1 MNLLKNMALAVS
13 GGLVVGSIILS
24 MIGLSK
30 SVLSRKS
37 ASVLSGV
44 GAGVGCGIFIYYG
57 VSNADLLDSIIVGI
71 IVAVIGGFSIF
82 ISSKWWR

>member
-1 MNLLKNMALAVS
+1 MDLLINMALAVS

-24 MIGLSK
+24 MIGLK
-30 SVLSRKS
+30 RSVLSRKS

-44 GAGVGCGIFIYYG
+44 GAGVGGAIFIFYG
-57 VSNADLLDSIIVGI
+57 VSNGDLLESIIVGMI
-71 IVAVIGGFSIF
+71 GAVIVGFSIF

>member
-1 MNLLKNMALAVS
+1 MDLIKNMALAIS

-24 MIGLSK
+24 MIGLMR

-44 GAGVGCGIFIYYG
+44 GAGVGGAIYIFYD
-57 VSNADLLDSIIVGI
+57 VSNSDLLESIIVGMI
-71 IVAVIGGFSIF
+71 GSVIVGFPIF
-82 ISSKWWR
+82 ISSKRWR